1 MEIMSKQLADQGSKQ
16 GEIQSSLDE
25 QIDAQATELAK
36 QVEAY
41 KEQIVV
47 KQNEEKEMV
56 KVLKEYKSKY

>member
-1 MEIMSKQLADQGSKQ
+1 MTKQLEEQGSKQ
-16 GEIQSSLDE
+16 GEIQSTLDE
-25 QIDAQATELAK
+25 QIDNQAIELAK

-56 KVLKEYKSKY
+56 KVLKEYKAKY